1 MQSALFRYVL
11 SLADDQ
17 LILGHRLSE
26 WIGKAPILEE
36 ELALSNFGLDL
47 IGQARLLYQYAGQLD
62 AEGRDEDQLAYLRE
76 EREFVNMLMVERP
89 NGDFAVTMLRQYL
102 YASFMVLYWRAL
114 TQSSDQSLADIA
126 SKAIPEMEYHQ
137 RHSARW
143 VIRLGQGTDESAR
156 RLRDAH
162 ESLSRYVGE
171 FFVATA
177 EEEQLRDDG
186 IVPDRAVLFEAWQQ
200 MTREVYRQAGLD
212 NDFDVV
218 PQLGGRDGIH
228 SEHLGYIL
236 AEMQYLQ
243 RTHPGARW

>member
-1 MQSALFRYVL
+1 MQTALFKYVL

-76 EREFVNMLMVERP
+76 EREFVNLLMVERP

-156 RLRDAH
+156 RLSDAH
-162 ESLSRYVGE
+162 ESLRRYVGE
-171 FFVATA
+171 FFVATVD
-177 EEEQLRDDG
+177 EEQLRDDG
-186 IVPDRAVLFEAWQQ
+186 IVPDRAVLFETWQQ
-200 MTREVYRQAGLD
+200 LTSEVYRQAGLD
-212 NDFDVV
+212 NTFDVV